1 MLSMEPNEIKNGIKS
16 GLISAIIPHIGCI
29 AFIVV
34 TLLGISAG
42 SVFLKKFILASWS
55 FPILVLFSFIIAGI
69 SAFFY
74 LKRNCCVN
82 KTKYVSILLGSVL
95 VVNGLLFYVAFPWV
109 ANQSGKTTEK
119 SNVALSEIKIKVG
132 IPCSGHA
139 TLITDE
145 LKKGGVT
152 EVVYRAPDEF
162 DLRFDQSKVTKEKIL
177 NLAILKEFK
186 TTEI

>member
-1 MLSMEPNEIKNGIKS
+1 MQQDEIKSGIKS
-16 GLISAIIPHIGCI
+16 GIISAIVPHLGCI
-29 AFIVV
+29 AFIVF

-42 SVFLKKFILASWS
+42 SVFLKQFILASWS
-55 FPILVLFSFIIAGI
+55 FPVLVFFSFVIAGI

-74 LKRNCCVN
+74 LKKNCCIN
-82 KTKYVSILLGSVL
+82 KIKYVSMLFASVL

-109 ANQSGKTTEK
+109 ANQSGKSTEK
-119 SNVALSEIKIKVG
+119 SNIALSELKIKVG

-145 LKKGGVT
+145 LKKGGVS
-152 EVVYRAPDEF
+152 EVSYKSPDEF
-162 DLRFDQSKVTKEKIL
+162 DVKYDTNKITKENIL
-177 NLAILKEFK
+177 KLAILKEFK